1 VSLDVYLSISQM
13 ISVGRVYCVRFISV
27 LFTQRRAE
35 ITVCVDR
42 TVRDDDRRLAL
53 NMDLLQTCS
62 PVQEICYLQFG
73 PCYMRTCV
81 LSDRSRSL
89 ASWHNDESYLRST
102 QRQGSAEASDA

>member
-1 VSLDVYLSISQM
+1 M
-13 ISVGRVYCVRFISV
+13 CGPP
-27 LFTQRRAE
+27 
-35 ITVCVDR
+35 R

-62 PVQEICYLQFG
+62 PVCRKFAILQFGHEFG

>member
-1 VSLDVYLSISQM
+1 M
-13 ISVGRVYCVRFISV
+13 ISVTCVLAAVCAFYRFFSHSG
-27 LFTQRRAE
+27 LRRAE

>member
-1 VSLDVYLSISQM
+1 M